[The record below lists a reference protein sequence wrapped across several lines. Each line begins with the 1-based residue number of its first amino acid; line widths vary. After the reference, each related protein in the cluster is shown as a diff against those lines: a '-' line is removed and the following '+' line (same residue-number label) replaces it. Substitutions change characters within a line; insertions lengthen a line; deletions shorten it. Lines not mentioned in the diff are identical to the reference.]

1 MPTQKTQ
8 RLTITHDQ
16 RRRGMKFLTISKMKD
31 IASTV
36 PPSVMRQLMEATHDL
51 MNQEMKAGR
60 ILEAYFMAGSGSSM
74 VIAEAK
80 SAEEIVQRISAL
92 PVGGFMDLETYPL
105 ADFNES
111 MKAYI
116 ESYKA
121 AEKMFPG
128 PTR

>member
-1 MPTQKTQ
+1 M
-8 RLTITHDQ
+8 R
-16 RRRGMKFLTISKMKD
+16 FLTISKMKD
-31 IASTV
+31 IAATV
-36 PPSVMRQLMEATHDL
+36 PPSVMRQLMEATADL
-51 MNQEMKAGR
+51 VNQEMKAGR
-60 ILEAYFMAGSGSSM
+60 ILEAYFMAGSGGSM

-92 PVGGFMDLETYPL
+92 PVGGFMDFETYAL

-116 ESYKA
+116 ESYKV

-128 PTR
+128 PAK

>member
-1 MPTQKTQ
+1 
-8 RLTITHDQ
+8 
-16 RRRGMKFLTISKMKD
+16 MKFLTISKMKD

-36 PPSVMRQLMEATHDL
+36 PPSVMRQLMEATLNL

-60 ILEAYFMAGSGSSM
+60 ILEAYFMAGSGRAA

-80 SAEEIVQRISAL
+80 SGEEIVQMIMAL
-92 PVGGFMDLETYPL
+92 PIAGFMDFETYPL

-121 AEKMFPG
+121 AEKMFPA
-128 PTR
+128 PPK

>member
-1 MPTQKTQ
+1 
-8 RLTITHDQ
+8 
-16 RRRGMKFLTISKMKD
+16 MKFLTISKMKD
-31 IASTV
+31 TASTV
-36 PPSVMRQLMEATHDL
+36 PPSVMRQLMEASLDL

-60 ILEAYFMAGSGSSM
+60 ILEIYFMAGSNCSM

-80 SAEEIVQRISAL
+80 SAEEIVQRISSL

-105 ADFNES
+105 ANFNES

-128 PTR
+128 PPK

>member
-1 MPTQKTQ
+1 
-8 RLTITHDQ
+8 
-16 RRRGMKFLTISKMKD
+16 MKFLTISKMKD
-31 IASTV
+31 TASTV
-36 PPSVMRQLMEATHDL
+36 PPSVMRPLMEATRDL

-60 ILEAYFMAGSGSSM
+60 ILEAYFMAGSDRNM

-92 PVGGFMDLETYPL
+92 PIGGFMDFETYTL

-128 PTR
+128 PPK

>member
-1 MPTQKTQ
+1 
-8 RLTITHDQ
+8 
-16 RRRGMKFLTISKMKD
+16 MKFLTISKMKD
-31 IASTV
+31 TASTV
-36 PPSVMRQLMEATHDL
+36 PPSVMRPLMEATADL
-51 MNQEMKAGR
+51 VNREMKAGK

-80 SAEEIVQRISAL
+80 SAEEIVQRTSAL
-92 PVGGFMDLETYPL
+92 PVSGFMDFETYPL

-121 AEKMFPG
+121 AEKMFPA
-128 PTR
+128 PPK